1 MTAIT
6 IIAGGSTGL
15 GAALVDKFNQNQH
28 QVHEFSRSG
37 SGPGHI
43 DCDFS
48 HVDQSQQLFQ
58 RFFSGL
64 TDFDEINLVI
74 NTATL
79 APFGGI
85 GDADLDVIEQHLAIN
100 VQTTTLLIQSFLAT
114 FSQIEALKTIT
125 YISSGAARRPI
136 PGLALYSAS
145 KAFFERLIDTISAE
159 QQEQPHPFKCLVI
172 NPGVMDTGMQQEIRS
187 QDEAD
192 FPLVG
197 MWQEWHEAG
206 QLAQPEDIA
215 RVCYELITEK
225 ADHGDYCVAQDWLK
239 K

>member
-1 MTAIT
+1 M
-6 IIAGGSTGL
+6 
-15 GAALVDKFNQNQH
+15 GAALVDKFNQNHH

-79 APFGGI
+79 APFGGMSN
-85 GDADLDVIEQHLAIN
+85 ADLAVIEQHLAIN

-114 FSQIEALKTIT
+114 FGQIEALKTIT

-225 ADHGDYCVAQDWLK
+225 ADPGDYCVAQDWLK

>member
-1 MTAIT
+1 
-6 IIAGGSTGL
+6 L
-15 GAALVDKFNQNQH
+15 GAALVDKFNQNHH

-79 APFGGI
+79 APFGGMSN
-85 GDADLDVIEQHLAIN
+85 ADLAVIEQHLAIN

-114 FSQIEALKTIT
+114 FGQIEALKTIT

-225 ADHGDYCVAQDWLK
+225 ADPGDYCVAQDWLK